1 MTWHLLGA
9 SVTGRAHRARGSGN
23 QDALA
28 AATARDG
35 SLLLAVA
42 DGAGSAPRAA
52 AGAQLATETAL
63 AVLAAAD
70 LSDPET
76 ALRLALSKASR
87 SLSAQARRS
96 GTQARDYACTLL
108 LAVAT
113 AELVCALQLGD
124 GAIIGAQ
131 DGEVRRLTR
140 AWRSKF
146 AGETVFVTSPDA
158 QDQASISCCP
168 AADIAGMALLTD
180 GLEPV
185 ATDLATGAPFAPFFM
200 PLFNFAASSAAAEL
214 PGRNRQLNELL
225 ASERVGSRTFDDTTL
240 LLAARHK
247 PA

>member
-76 ALRLALSKASR
+76 ALRLALSKRSEEHTSELQSR
-87 SLSAQARRS
+87 
-96 GTQARDYACTLL
+96 GH
-108 LAVAT
+108 
-113 AELVCALQLGD
+113 LVC
-124 GAIIGAQ
+124 
-131 DGEVRRLTR
+131 R
-140 AWRSKF
+140 
-146 AGETVFVTSPDA
+146 
-158 QDQASISCCP
+158 
-168 AADIAGMALLTD
+168 
-180 GLEPV
+180 
-185 ATDLATGAPFAPFFM
+185 
-200 PLFNFAASSAAAEL
+200 
-214 PGRNRQLNELL
+214 
-225 ASERVGSRTFDDTTL
+225 
-240 LLAARHK
+240 
-247 PA
+247 